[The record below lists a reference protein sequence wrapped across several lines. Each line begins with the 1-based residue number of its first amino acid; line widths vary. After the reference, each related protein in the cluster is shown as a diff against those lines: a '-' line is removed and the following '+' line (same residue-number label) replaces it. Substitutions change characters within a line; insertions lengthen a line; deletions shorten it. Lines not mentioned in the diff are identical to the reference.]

1 MNPRTYFDIE
11 VRGAASTGGGQMPAL
26 PVMTRLMGVLHGIIR
41 DHPGKIAVA
50 LPRMKT
56 GEFRHPGHVVRVF
69 AEVQGDLDAVV
80 DALSA
85 NERIQGYV
93 SFGYPKKVP
102 DDYSGPWKEYRR
114 FRVPGN
120 SSRLE
125 KCRDYRLQAANKL
138 PFFRYASKSNG
149 HAFSLHVD
157 CIDGAPSGDCQPDS
171 YGLSVATRPFA
182 LPVLA

>member
-11 VRGAASTGGGQMPAL
+11 VRGAASTGGGQIPAL
-26 PVMTRLMGVLHGIIR
+26 PVMTRLVGVLHGIIR
-41 DHPGKIAVA
+41 DHPGKFALA

-56 GEFRHPGHVVRVF
+56 GELRHPGHVVRVF
-69 AEVQGDLDAVV
+69 AESQDDLDVVV
-80 DALSA
+80 DALTA

-102 DDYSGPWKEYRR
+102 DDFSGPWKEYRR

-120 SSRLE
+120 GSRLE

-138 PFFRYASKSNG
+138 PFFRSASKSNG

-157 CIDGAPSGDCQPDS
+157 CIDGAPSSDCRPDS

-182 LPVLA
+182 LPVLG